1 MVKQYKIDKVEAIK
15 TKLDSAKGYYLA
27 DFQGMDVAMATELR
41 NRCREAGVERLDA
54 GPKGATVAFH
64 NNAFANPAGLIA
76 FIQKQVGVHKAAIA
90 GSTDEDDDANFKDI
104 LAAVKFVVQILST
117 AAAKAQKQ

>member
-1 MVKQYKIDKVEAIK
+1 MLSLGAGSIFCQ
-15 TKLDSAKGYYLA
+15 KLAL
-27 DFQGMDVAMATELR
+27 LR
-41 NRCREAGVERLDA
+41 LLDCFSTVER
-54 GPKGATVAFH
+54 
-64 NNAFANPAGLIA
+64 GLL

-90 GSTDEDDDANFKDI
+90 GSTDEEDDANFKDI